1 MLASEAMTKRR
12 AWVLIAAAIWTL
24 YVWGTRIWII
34 SRLSN
39 GTGFKVVHY
48 VLAAISIGFAI
59 AVGSIGI
66 RGLKQDSVGDSALR
80 SPS

>member
-1 MLASEAMTKRR
+1 VLASGSMTKRR

-34 SRLSN
+34 SGSSN

-48 VLAAISIGFAI
+48 LLALISVGFAI
-59 AVGSIGI
+59 AIGYIGI
-66 RGLKQDSVGDSALR
+66 RALKEDSVRDPALS
-80 SPS
+80 SPG

>member
-1 MLASEAMTKRR
+1 MTKQR
-12 AWVLIAAAIWTL
+12 AWVLIAAAVWTL

-48 VLAAISIGFAI
+48 VLALISIGFAI
-59 AVGSIGI
+59 AVGVIGV
-66 RGLKQDSVGDSALR
+66 RGLREGSAQDTAFR
-80 SPS
+80 SPG